1 MNTEIL
7 FNTSEVNGVISSNFV
22 GNAVVREIC
31 VNCKKELQIS
41 VMINGSCPK
50 CGLVYNWGEIE
61 IEMPG
66 VGILSKYTPVFEV
79 R

>member
-7 FNTSEVNGVISSNFV
+7 FNTSKVNGVISSNFV

-31 VNCKKELQIS
+31 VNCKKGLRIQ
-41 VMINGSCPK
+41 VMINGSCPE
-50 CGLVYNWGEIE
+50 CGLVYNWEEIE
-61 IEMPG
+61 IEMLG
-66 VGILSKYTPVFEV
+66 VGTLRKYTPVFEV